1 MSQGGI
7 NMKKRVL
14 TVVAIVVGVI
24 VLGLSIHLV
33 RHTDWN
39 AVIEG
44 IQKMHG
50 G

>member
-1 MSQGGI
+1 V
-7 NMKKRVL
+7 KKKVV
-14 TVVAIVVGVI
+14 TVAAIVVGVI

-33 RHTDWN
+33 THTDWN

-44 IQKMHG
+44 IKKMHG